1 MDWISLI
8 IQILEVCIIPLL
20 GVLTTFLIDYIK
32 TKTNNNKLDKY
43 LDMLDKTIE
52 DCVLATKQT
61 YVETLK
67 KNGAFDEAAQKEAF
81 EKTKEAIL
89 NILNEDAKEYLN
101 KAYGDLNAY
110 ITQKIESEVNL
121 TK

>member
-1 MDWISLI
+1 
-8 IQILEVCIIPLL
+8 
-20 GVLTTFLIDYIK
+20 
-32 TKTNNNKLDKY
+32 
-43 LDMLDKTIE
+43 MLDKTIE

-67 KNGAFDEAAQKEAF
+67 KNGEFDEAAQKEAF

-101 KAYGDLNAY
+101 KAYGDLNTY